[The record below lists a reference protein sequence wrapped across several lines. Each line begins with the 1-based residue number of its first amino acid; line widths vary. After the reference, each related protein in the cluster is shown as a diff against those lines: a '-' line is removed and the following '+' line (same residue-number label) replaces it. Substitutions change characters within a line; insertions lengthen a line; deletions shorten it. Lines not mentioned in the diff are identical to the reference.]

1 MQREERQGG
10 RYFERSCVVTIGWEK
25 VDGVVFDFGGVLSV
39 SPMRE
44 KWDRTLYPYCETLG
58 LRREKALEGFS
69 KFRRLW
75 DGDDLS
81 FAAMYELIFAWAGLA
96 RPTDE
101 QLAEIYRLDAASWAE
116 ELRPDTLELM
126 KEVKA
131 HGKRIGILSNMSS
144 DFHRDLFA
152 PRFGECRALAD
163 VEVISGF
170 ERACKPE
177 RRIYD
182 ITRERM
188 GCEAARLLFF
198 DDSLPNVLAARAY
211 GWQSELYV

>member
-1 MQREERQGG
+1 M
-10 RYFERSCVVTIGWEK
+10 TIDWNK

-39 SPMRE
+39 SPMKE
-44 KWDRTLYPYCETLG
+44 KWNRTLYPYCEKLG
-58 LRREKALEGFS
+58 LGREKVREGFS

-81 FAAMYELIFAWAGLA
+81 FAEMYELIFAWAGLA
-96 RPTDE
+96 RPTGE

-116 ELRPDTLELM
+116 ELRPDTLALM
-126 KEVKA
+126 RGVRE
-131 HGKRIGILSNMSS
+131 HGKKVGILSNMSS
-144 DFHRDLFA
+144 DFHRDLFV
-152 PRFGECRALAD
+152 PRFGEYRALAD

-170 ERACKPE
+170 EQACKPE

-188 GCEAARLLFF
+188 GCEASRLIFF

-211 GWQSELYV
+211 GWQSELYE